1 VIRKAWVYM
10 GIATLLCRLNDIF
23 KAYIVLGKK
32 EWGKKRLHPRL
43 WILTHLGDLT

>member
-1 VIRKAWVYM
+1 M
-10 GIATLLCRLNDIF
+10 GIATLLYRMKDIF
-23 KAYIVLGKK
+23 KAYIVLGK